1 MSRRVFIMKTIINIK
16 TEPMDSSYIPYDKE
30 LIYTNGMLIIGNGKD
45 SIKNL
50 LSTIILDG
58 GTKIE

>member
-30 LIYTNGMLIIGNGKD
+30 LIYINGMLIIGNGKN
-45 SIKNL
+45 SISDL
-50 LSTIILDG
+50 LSTIVLNG
-58 GTKIE
+58 GTAK

>member
-16 TEPMDSSYIPYDKE
+16 TEPMNSSYIPYDNE

-50 LSTIILDG
+50 LSAIVLDG
-58 GTKIE
+58 GTKNE

>member
-1 MSRRVFIMKTIINIK
+1 MKTIINIK
-16 TEPMDSSYIPYDKE
+16 TEPMNSSYIPYDKE

-50 LSTIILDG
+50 LSAMVLDG
-58 GTKIE
+58 GTQIE

>member
-1 MSRRVFIMKTIINIK
+1 MKTIINIK

-30 LIYTNGMLIIGNGKD
+30 LIYVNGMLIVGNGKD

-50 LSTIILDG
+50 LSVIILDG
-58 GTKIE
+58 GFAN